1 MNYLLVCSFIALTFV
16 QGRELKHYNLSQPD
30 KVLELPDSLREI
42 SGIAFINDST
52 VACVQDE
59 NGILFIYDIK
69 NNFIKERYPF
79 HADGDYEGIA
89 IAYNYIYI
97 LRSDGKLFEISD
109 YSSKKIKTKS
119 YTTGVPADNNEGLC
133 FDRNTKS
140 LLIGCKNKII
150 DADAEKNARQIYRF
164 DWEKKELHKNPTYA
178 LTVDDAMAYARKKN
192 LNMGDIG
199 ANKKGKNK
207 NTFKFNI
214 SAIAL
219 HPKTGNLY
227 ILNAADHAIFVVD
240 ETSTIKE
247 IKLLDPVLFN
257 KPEGITFTPNGD
269 MYITNEGQEGKAR
282 ILYFKYR

>member
-1 MNYLLVCSFIALTFV
+1 MNYLLVCSFIALTIV
-16 QGRELKHYNLSQPD
+16 PGRELKHYNLSEPD

-79 HADGDYEGIA
+79 HSDGDYEGIA

-133 FDRNTKS
+133 FDRNNKS

-150 DADAEKNARQIYRF
+150 DADAEKNARQIYSF
-164 DWEKKELHKNPTYA
+164 DWEKKELHKNPTYD

-192 LNMGDIG
+192 LDIGDIG

-240 ETSTIKE
+240 DASTIKE

-269 MYITNEGQEGKAR
+269 MYITNEGQKGKAR
-282 ILYFKYR
+282 ILFFKYR